1 MIKNLNIAIPLRN
14 EDKQIE
20 QTIDLLNNE
29 LKDLN
34 KDFIITKAWVHT

>member
-20 QTIDLLNNE
+20 QTIDLSSF
-29 LKDLN
+29 LKGIAIFRFL
-34 KDFIITKAWVHT
+34 IIV